1 VAMMTSIAALLLA
14 SAASLPTAMLRGI
27 VQPPCGIA
35 ITSSTH
41 DRESITVNCG
51 CGDVVV
57 TSPQNLLGH
66 VKIRSSADALAFVR
80 FFTSLR
86 TFELVDL
93 DGFVDVVPAGTPSSE
108 IFVVPERYRGR
119 ATNIHQARVEL
130 ISADDDVAFEI
141 TRCVVSIDGAVYEV
155 REVVGRAG
163 DYQLRSRR
171 LLYRHSSMIGITHFG
186 RL

>member
-1 VAMMTSIAALLLA
+1 MMPPIAALFLA
-14 SAASLPTAMLRGI
+14 AAASLPMAMLREI
-27 VQPPCGIA
+27 VQPPCGIS
-35 ITSSTH
+35 ITSSSR
-41 DRESITVNCG
+41 DRQLIMINCG

-57 TSPQNLLGH
+57 TSPRNLHGH
-66 VKIRSSADALAFVR
+66 VKIRSSADALRFVR

-119 ATNIHQARVEL
+119 AANIHEAQVEL
-130 ISADDDVAFEI
+130 INAGDDSVVFEV
-141 TRCVVSIDGAVYEV
+141 TRCVVSIDGAIYEI
-155 REVVGRAG
+155 REVVSQTG

-171 LLYRHSSMIGITHFG
+171 MLYRHSTAIGITHFG